1 MLSLIFIISLILT
14 VVLSKKFDFVGAILS
29 VVVAIIFG
37 FMTLGVSIAYI
48 DIFNVDN
55 KIEIYIEENKKIE
68 SDVSIAVGNYQTHEN
83 STFKEIIDNPTAL
96 AVVCPELKSNEL
108 ISKQIDLYIK
118 NSQKIKD
125 LRLAKT
131 SKDVYEFLLYLG

>member
-1 MLSLIFIISLILT
+1 M
-14 VVLSKKFDFVGAILS
+14 
-29 VVVAIIFG
+29 
-37 FMTLGVSIAYI
+37 
-48 DIFNVDN
+48 
-55 KIEIYIEENKKIE
+55 
-68 SDVSIAVGNYQTHEN
+68 
-83 STFKEIIDNPTAL
+83 
-96 AVVCPELKSNEL
+96 VCPELKSNEL

>member
-37 FMTLGVSIAYI
+37 FLTLGVSIAYI

-83 STFKEIIDNPTAL
+83 SI
-96 AVVCPELKSNEL
+96 LKKS
-108 ISKQIDLYIK
+108 
-118 NSQKIKD
+118 
-125 LRLAKT
+125 
-131 SKDVYEFLLYLG
+131 